1 MEDPMPAY
9 DPQRT
14 RNRPAPATD
23 RPAPVDAFL
32 DAMPPSRLLPEGVDS
47 DTASR
52 GDAVVHGADIAA
64 NPAVEEIV
72 IDAAPRVAVDV
83 PRTSSPPVS
92 QPTSDNRSKIAIA
105 VIAATV
111 VLVAVLLLRR
121 KRR

>member
-1 MEDPMPAY
+1 MPAY
-9 DPQRT
+9 DPQRA

-32 DAMPPSRLLPEGVDS
+32 DAMPPSRLVSEGVDS
-47 DTASR
+47 EMTSRSDTAVHTADTN
-52 GDAVVHGADIAA
+52 GAVNPVVEAIVTETAARVPAD
-64 NPAVEEIV
+64 
-72 IDAAPRVAVDV
+72 VA
-83 PRTSSPPVS
+83 RTSSPPVV

-111 VLVAVLLLRR
+111 ALVAVLLLRR

>member
-1 MEDPMPAY
+1 MPAY

-23 RPAPVDAFL
+23 LPAPVDAFL
-32 DAMPPSRLLPEGVDS
+32 DAMPPSRLVPEGVDS
-47 DTASR
+47 DTKASA
-52 GDAVVHGADIAA
+52 DTVVHAADTDGAV
-64 NPAVEEIV
+64 NPAVEAIV
-72 IDAAPRVAVDV
+72 TDAAPRVAADV
-83 PRTSSPPVS
+83 PRQSSSGV

-111 VLVAVLLLRR
+111 ALVAVLLLRR

>member
-1 MEDPMPAY
+1 MPAY

-32 DAMPPSRLLPEGVDS
+32 DAMPPSRLVPEGVDS
-47 DTASR
+47 DTKSH
-52 GDAVVHGADIAA
+52 GDAVVNAATTDGAV
-64 NPAVEEIV
+64 NPISDESVTE
-72 IDAAPRVAVDV
+72 AAPRVAAGV
-83 PRTSSPPVS
+83 PRQSSSGV

-111 VLVAVLLLRR
+111 ALVAVLLLRR

>member
-1 MEDPMPAY
+1 MPAY

-32 DAMPPSRLLPEGVDS
+32 DAMPPSRLLPEGVDN
-47 DTASR
+47 DRTSR
-52 GDAVVHGADIAA
+52 GDAFVHAADTDGAVNPIAD
-64 NPAVEEIV
+64 ESV
-72 IDAAPRVAVDV
+72 IDAASRVPADV
-83 PRTSSPPVS
+83 PRQSSSGVQS
-92 QPTSDNRSKIAIA
+92 TSDNQSKIAIA

-111 VLVAVLLLRR
+111 ALIAVLLLRR